1 MKISVR
7 ERGGVTILDV
17 QGKIALGAGDGALHN
32 AVLDSMNRGAR
43 NILMNLK
50 DVSFIDSS
58 GLGELVS
65 SYQSVVNRGGLLKL
79 LSVPPKVLDLMRIS
93 GLDAVFEL
101 FVDEGRAI
109 ASFSIV

>member
-17 QGKIALGAGDGALHN
+17 QGKITLGAGNLALRN
-32 AVLDSMNRGAR
+32 AVLDSMNRGVR

-65 SYQSVVNRGGLLKL
+65 SYQWVANRGGNLKL
-79 LSVPPKVLDLMRIS
+79 LNVPRSILDVMRIS
-93 GLDAVFEL
+93 GLDTAFEF
-101 FVDEGRAI
+101 FVDEDQAV
-109 ASFSIV
+109 ASF